1 VGGKMIFFVRNVP
14 QDLTRRELVEGVQAA
29 LRPRLW
35 RLFPVY
41 PKVLR
46 AEFLQV
52 RGPQDGGNE
61 RHGLVWVGSKGN
73 PSDLATRLERFRV
86 RGRILTAHPYLK
98 RAPYKDRRRL
108 GYDGRD
114 LEQERRRGDR
124 RRYGF
129 HLEIEEAPFVDGVS
143 VGHRLSW
150 ESSKA

>member
-1 VGGKMIFFVRNVP
+1 MGNKLIFFVRDVP
-14 QDLTRRELVEGVQAA
+14 QDLTRRELVEGVQMA
-29 LRPRLW
+29 LRPRLRW
-35 RLFPVY
+35 LFPAY

-46 AEFLQV
+46 ADFLQV
-52 RGPQDGGNE
+52 RGLQDGGKE
-61 RHGLVWVGSKGN
+61 RHGLVWVGIKGK
-73 PSDLATRLERFRV
+73 PSDVAASLERFRV

>member
-1 VGGKMIFFVRNVP
+1 VSGKTIYFVRDVP
-14 QDLTRRELVEGVQAA
+14 QDLTRRELVEGVQKA
-29 LRPRLW
+29 LRAKLW
-35 RLFPVY
+35 QLFPVY

-46 AEFLQV
+46 VEFLQV
-52 RGPQDGGNE
+52 RGVHDGGKE
-61 RHGLVWVGSKGN
+61 RHGLVWVGIKGK
-73 PSDLATRLERFRV
+73 PSDVAARLERFRV
-86 RGRILTAHPYLK
+86 RGWILTAHPYLK

-124 RRYGF
+124 RRSGF